1 MIIGDDDMDFKTIL
15 LGLVILVNGYFAFIF
30 VKDLIKHRLE
40 VMKEPASTVAL
51 PFSSAIIFFLSTV
64 GVSDF
69 AISTSLYP
77 KLNWTTVKKLPGT
90 LNTQCTIPVAVMA
103 LAYITKIEVSIT
115 TLVVCI
121 ISQMIGSY
129 FGAKFAVKLPTE
141 KLKVFIG
148 VGMIVAALIIFGGKF
163 GVLPGGGTAT
173 ELTGVKLVIAAI
185 LLALYGAL
193 NNVGIG
199 SYALT
204 MITVYLLG
212 LNPAVA
218 FPIMMGAATFSVPVG
233 SIQFVKSGEYSR
245 KITLFTSTFGVLG
258 VLCAV
263 FIVSSLDVSI
273 LQWIVAAIL
282 LYSAYGMLK
291 KA

>member
-1 MIIGDDDMDFKTIL
+1 MTFKNIL
-15 LGLVILVNGYFAFIF
+15 LFLVIIVNAYFAFIF
-30 VKDLIKHRLE
+30 IKDLISHKKE
-40 VMKEPASTVAL
+40 VMAEPAKTAVL
-51 PFSSAIIFFLSTV
+51 PISSAIIFFLSTV
-64 GVSDF
+64 GISDF

-77 KLNWTTVKKLPGT
+77 KLNWTSVKKLPGT

-103 LAYITKIEVSIT
+103 LAYITSIKVSIV

-121 ISQMIGSY
+121 ISQMVGSY
-129 FGAKFAVKLPTE
+129 FGAKFAVKLPAE
-141 KLKVFIG
+141 KLKYSIG
-148 VGMIVAALIIFGGKF
+148 IGMIIAALIIFGGKF
-163 GVLPGGGTAT
+163 GWLPGGGNAT
-173 ELTGVKLVIAAI
+173 ELTGVKLVIAAVA
-185 LLALYGAL
+185 LAIFGAL
-193 NNVGIG
+193 NNIGIG

-233 SIQFVKSGEYSR
+233 SVQFVKSGEYSR

-263 FIVSSLDVSI
+263 FVVTSLNVSI
-273 LQWIVAAIL
+273 LQWFVAFIL
-282 LYSAYGMLK
+282 LYSASGMLK
-291 KA
+291 K

>member
-1 MIIGDDDMDFKTIL
+1 MSFKDVL
-15 LGLVILVNGYFAFIF
+15 LLLVVVVNAYFAFVF
-30 VKDLIKHRLE
+30 VKDLLAHKNDIMSEKANTL
-40 VMKEPASTVAL
+40 AL
-51 PFSSAIIFFLSTV
+51 PFTSAIIFFLSTV
-64 GVSDF
+64 GISDF

-77 KLNWTTVKKLPGT
+77 KLHWTSVKKLPGT

-103 LAYITKIEVSIT
+103 LAYITSIEVSVT

-121 ISQMIGSY
+121 LSQMVGSY
-129 FGAKFAVKLPTE
+129 FGAKFAVKLPAE
-141 KLKVFIG
+141 KLKVSIG
-148 VGMIVAALIIFGGKF
+148 IGMIIAALIIFGGKF
-163 GVLPGGGTAT
+163 GLLPGGGDATA
-173 ELTGVKLVIAAI
+173 LTGMKLVIAAVA
-185 LLALYGAL
+185 LAIFGAL
-193 NNVGIG
+193 NNIGIG

-233 SIQFVKSGEYSR
+233 SVQFVKSGEYSR
-245 KITLFTSTFGVLG
+245 KITLFTSTFGVFG

-263 FIVSSLDVSI
+263 FVITSLDTVI
-273 LQWIVAAIL
+273 LQWFVAFIL

-291 KA
+291 KN

>member
-1 MIIGDDDMDFKTIL
+1 MSFKDSL
-15 LGLVILVNGYFAFIF
+15 LLLVIVVNGYFAFVF
-30 VKDLIKHRLE
+30 VKDLLVHKDEIMSEKANTL
-40 VMKEPASTVAL
+40 AL

-64 GVSDF
+64 GISDF

-77 KLNWTTVKKLPGT
+77 KLNWTSVKKLPGT

-103 LAYITKIEVSIT
+103 LAYITSIEVSVT
-115 TLVVCI
+115 TLIVCI
-121 ISQMIGSY
+121 VSQMVGSY
-129 FGAKFAVKLPTE
+129 FGAKFAVKLPAD
-141 KLKVFIG
+141 KLKVSIG
-148 VGMIVAALIIFGGKF
+148 IGMIVAALIIFGGKF
-163 GVLPGGGTAT
+163 GLLPGGGDAT

-185 LLALYGAL
+185 ALAIFGAL
-193 NNVGIG
+193 NNIGIG

-233 SIQFVKSGEYSR
+233 SVQFVKSGEYSR

-263 FIVSSLDVSI
+263 FVITSLDTMI
-273 LQWIVAAIL
+273 LQWFVAFIL

-291 KA
+291 KN

>member
-1 MIIGDDDMDFKTIL
+1 MSFKDIL
-15 LGLVILVNGYFAFIF
+15 LLLVIVVNAYFTVVFI
-30 VKDLIKHRLE
+30 KDLILHKNE
-40 VMKEPASTVAL
+40 VMSEEASTVAL

-64 GVSDF
+64 GISDF

-77 KLNWTTVKKLPGT
+77 KLNWTSVKKLPGT

-115 TLVVCI
+115 TLIVCI
-121 ISQMIGSY
+121 VSQMVGSY
-129 FGAKFAVKLPTE
+129 FGAKFAVKLPAE
-141 KLKVFIG
+141 KLKVSIG
-148 VGMIVAALIIFGGKF
+148 IGMIVAALIIFGGKF
-163 GVLPGGGTAT
+163 GLLPGGGNAT
-173 ELTGVKLVIAAI
+173 ELTGIKLVVAAVA
-185 LLALYGAL
+185 LAIFGAL
-193 NNVGIG
+193 NNIGIG

-233 SIQFVKSGEYSR
+233 SVQFVKSGEYSR

-263 FIVSSLDVSI
+263 FVITSLNTAI
-273 LQWIVAAIL
+273 LQWFVAFIL

-291 KA
+291 KN

>member
-1 MIIGDDDMDFKTIL
+1 MSFKDIL
-15 LGLVILVNGYFAFIF
+15 LLLVVVVNAYFAVIF
-30 VKDLIKHRLE
+30 VKDLLVHRNE
-40 VMKEPASTVAL
+40 IMSEKANTIAL
-51 PFSSAIIFFLSTV
+51 PFTSAIIFFLSTV
-64 GVSDF
+64 GISDF

-77 KLNWTTVKKLPGT
+77 KLNWTSVKKLPGT

-103 LAYITKIEVSIT
+103 LAYITKIEVSVV
-115 TLVVCI
+115 TLIVCI
-121 ISQMIGSY
+121 VSQMVGSY
-129 FGAKFAVKLPTE
+129 FGAKFAVKLPAD
-141 KLKVFIG
+141 KLKVSIG
-148 VGMIVAALIIFGGKF
+148 IGMIIASLIILGGKF
-163 GVLPGGGTAT
+163 GFLPGGGDATA
-173 ELTGVKLVIAAI
+173 LTGIKLVIAAI
-185 LLALYGAL
+185 ALAIFGAL
-193 NNVGIG
+193 NNIGIG

-233 SIQFVKSGEYSR
+233 SVQFVKSGEYSR

-263 FIVSSLDVSI
+263 FVVTSLNTAI
-273 LQWIVAAIL
+273 LQWFVAFIL

-291 KA
+291 KN

>member
-1 MIIGDDDMDFKTIL
+1 MSFKDIL
-15 LGLVILVNGYFAFIF
+15 LLLVVIVNAYFAFIF
-30 VKDLIKHRLE
+30 VKDLLVHKHE
-40 VMKEPASTVAL
+40 VMSEKANTLAL

-64 GVSDF
+64 GISDF

-77 KLNWTTVKKLPGT
+77 KLQWTSVKKLPGT

-103 LAYITKIEVSIT
+103 LAYITSIEVSVT
-115 TLVVCI
+115 TLIVCI
-121 ISQMIGSY
+121 VSQMVGSY
-129 FGAKFAVKLPTE
+129 FGAKFAVKLPAD
-141 KLKVFIG
+141 KLKVSIG
-148 VGMIVAALIIFGGKF
+148 IGMIVAALTIFGGKF
-163 GVLPGGGTAT
+163 GFLPSGGEAT
-173 ELTGVKLVIAAI
+173 ELTGIKLVIAAVA
-185 LLALYGAL
+185 LAIFGAL
-193 NNVGIG
+193 NNIGIG

-233 SIQFVKSGEYSR
+233 SVQFVKSGEYSR

-263 FIVSSLDVSI
+263 FVITSLDTMI
-273 LQWIVAAIL
+273 LQWFVAFIL

-291 KA
+291 KN

>member
-1 MIIGDDDMDFKTIL
+1 MSFKDIL
-15 LGLVILVNGYFAFIF
+15 LLLVIVVNAYFAVVFI
-30 VKDLIKHRLE
+30 KDLILHKNE
-40 VMKEPASTVAL
+40 VMSEEASTVAL

-64 GVSDF
+64 GISDF

-77 KLNWTTVKKLPGT
+77 KLNWTSVKKLPGT

-115 TLVVCI
+115 TLIVCI
-121 ISQMIGSY
+121 VSQMVGSY
-129 FGAKFAVKLPTE
+129 FGAKFAVKLPAE
-141 KLKVFIG
+141 KLKVSIG
-148 VGMIVAALIIFGGKF
+148 IGMIVAALIIFGGKF
-163 GVLPGGGTAT
+163 GLLPGGGNAT
-173 ELTGVKLVIAAI
+173 ELTGIKLVVAAVA
-185 LLALYGAL
+185 LAIFGAL
-193 NNVGIG
+193 NNIGIG

-233 SIQFVKSGEYSR
+233 SVQFVKSGEYSR
-245 KITLFTSTFGVLG
+245 KVTLFTSTFGVLG

-263 FIVSSLDVSI
+263 FVITSLNTAI
-273 LQWIVAAIL
+273 LQWFVAFIL

-291 KA
+291 KN

>member
-1 MIIGDDDMDFKTIL
+1 MSFKDIL
-15 LGLVILVNGYFAFIF
+15 LLLVIVVNAYFTVIFI
-30 VKDLIKHRLE
+30 KDLILHKNE
-40 VMKEPASTVAL
+40 VMSEEASTVAL
-51 PFSSAIIFFLSTV
+51 PFSSAIIFFLSTL
-64 GVSDF
+64 GISDF

-77 KLNWTTVKKLPGT
+77 KLNWTSVKKLPGT

-115 TLVVCI
+115 TLIVCI
-121 ISQMIGSY
+121 VSQMVGSY
-129 FGAKFAVKLPTE
+129 FGAKFAVKLPAE
-141 KLKVFIG
+141 KLKVSIG
-148 VGMIVAALIIFGGKF
+148 IGMIVAALIIFGGKF
-163 GVLPGGGTAT
+163 GLLPGGGNAT
-173 ELTGVKLVIAAI
+173 ELTGIKLVVAAVA
-185 LLALYGAL
+185 LAIFGAL
-193 NNVGIG
+193 NNIGIG

-233 SIQFVKSGEYSR
+233 SVQFVKSGEYSR

-263 FIVSSLDVSI
+263 FVITSLNTAI
-273 LQWIVAAIL
+273 LQWFVAFIL

-291 KA
+291 KN

>member
-1 MIIGDDDMDFKTIL
+1 MSFKDIL
-15 LGLVILVNGYFAFIF
+15 LLLVVLVNAYFAFIF
-30 VKDLIKHRLE
+30 IKDLIVHKSE
-40 VMKEPASTVAL
+40 VMSEEASTVAL

-64 GVSDF
+64 GISDF

-77 KLNWTTVKKLPGT
+77 KLNWLSVKKLPGT
-90 LNTQCTIPVAVMA
+90 LNTQCTIPVAIMA
-103 LAYITKIEVSIT
+103 LAYITNIKVGIT
-115 TLVVCI
+115 TLITCI
-121 ISQMIGSY
+121 VSQMIGSY
-129 FGAKFAVKLPTE
+129 FGAKFAVKLPAD
-141 KLKVFIG
+141 KLKVSIG
-148 VGMIVAALIIFGGKF
+148 IGMIIAALIIFGGKF
-163 GVLPGGGTAT
+163 GLLPGGGTAT
-173 ELTGVKLVIAAI
+173 ELVGIKLVVAAI
-185 LLALYGAL
+185 ALAIFGAL
-193 NNVGIG
+193 NNIGIG

-233 SIQFVKSGEYSR
+233 SVQFVKSGEYSR

-263 FIVSSLDVSI
+263 FVVTSLNTAI
-273 LQWIVAAIL
+273 LQWFVAFIL

-291 KA
+291 KN

>member
-1 MIIGDDDMDFKTIL
+1 MTFKNL
-15 LGLVILVNGYFAFIF
+15 LLLLIVAMNAYFAFILI
-30 VKDLIKHRLE
+30 KDLLTHRKE
-40 VMKEPASTVAL
+40 VMAEEASTAAL

-64 GVSDF
+64 GISDF

-77 KLNWTTVKKLPGT
+77 KLNWTSVKKLPGT

-103 LAYITKIEVSIT
+103 LAYITNIKVSIV

-121 ISQMIGSY
+121 VSQMIGSY
-129 FGAKFAVKLPTE
+129 FGAKFAVKLPAE
-141 KLKVFIG
+141 KLKLSIG
-148 VGMIVAALIIFGGKF
+148 IGMIIAALIIFGGKF
-163 GVLPGGGTAT
+163 GWLPGGGNASA
-173 ELTGVKLVIAAI
+173 LTGGKLVIAAI
-185 LLALYGAL
+185 ALAIFGAL
-193 NNVGIG
+193 NNIGIG

-212 LNPAVA
+212 LNPAVS

-233 SIQFVKSGEYSR
+233 SVQFIKSGEYSR

-263 FIVSSLDVSI
+263 FLVSNLNTSI
-273 LQWIVAAIL
+273 LQWVVAFIL

-291 KA
+291 KN

>member
-1 MIIGDDDMDFKTIL
+1 MSFKDL
-15 LGLVILVNGYFAFIF
+15 LLVFIVLVNSYFAL
-30 VKDLIKHRLE
+30 VLVRDLMAHKKEI
-40 VMKEPASTVAL
+40 VAKEPNSIVLA
-51 PFSSAIIFFLSTV
+51 FSSAVIFFLSTV
-64 GVSDF
+64 GISDF

-77 KLNWTTVKKLPGT
+77 KLKWTSVKKLPGT

-103 LAYITKIEVSIT
+103 LTYITNIEVSVT
-115 TLVVCI
+115 TLIVCI

-129 FGAKFAVKLPTE
+129 FGAKFAVKLPAE
-141 KLKVFIG
+141 KLRISIG
-148 VGMIVAALIIFGGKF
+148 VGMIIAALIIFGGKF
-163 GVLPGGGTAT
+163 GWLPGGGEAT
-173 ELTGVKLVIAAI
+173 ELTGIKLVVAAI
-185 LLALYGAL
+185 ALAIFGAL
-193 NNVGIG
+193 NNIGIG

-218 FPIMMGAATFSVPVG
+218 FPIMMGAATFSVPIG
-233 SIQFVKSGEYSR
+233 SVQFVKSGEYSR

-263 FIVSSLDVSI
+263 FIVTSLNTAL
-273 LQWIVAAIL
+273 LQWLVAFIL

-291 KA
+291 KDE

>member
-1 MIIGDDDMDFKTIL
+1 MSFKDIL
-15 LGLVILVNGYFAFIF
+15 LLLVIVVNAYFAVVFI
-30 VKDLIKHRLE
+30 KDLILHKHE
-40 VMKEPASTVAL
+40 VMSEEASTAAL

-64 GVSDF
+64 GISDF

-77 KLNWTTVKKLPGT
+77 KLNWTSVKKLPGT

-103 LAYITKIEVSIT
+103 LAYITKIEVSVT
-115 TLVVCI
+115 TLIVCI
-121 ISQMIGSY
+121 VSQMVGSY
-129 FGAKFAVKLPTE
+129 FGAKFAVKLPAE
-141 KLKVFIG
+141 KLKVSIG
-148 VGMIVAALIIFGGKF
+148 IGMIVAALIIFGGKF
-163 GVLPGGGTAT
+163 GLLPGGGNAT
-173 ELTGVKLVIAAI
+173 ELTGIKLVVAAVA
-185 LLALYGAL
+185 LAIFGAL
-193 NNVGIG
+193 NNIGIG

-233 SIQFVKSGEYSR
+233 SVQFVKSGEYSR

-263 FIVSSLDVSI
+263 FVITSLNTAI
-273 LQWIVAAIL
+273 LQWFVAFIL

-291 KA
+291 KN

>member
-1 MIIGDDDMDFKTIL
+1 MSFKDIL
-15 LGLVILVNGYFAFIF
+15 LLLVIVVNAYFTVVFI
-30 VKDLIKHRLE
+30 KDLILHKNE
-40 VMKEPASTVAL
+40 VMSEEASTVAL
-51 PFSSAIIFFLSTV
+51 PFSSAIIFFLSTL
-64 GVSDF
+64 GISDF

-77 KLNWTTVKKLPGT
+77 KLNWTSVKKLPGT

-115 TLVVCI
+115 TLIVCI
-121 ISQMIGSY
+121 VSQMVGSY
-129 FGAKFAVKLPTE
+129 FGAKFAVKLPAE
-141 KLKVFIG
+141 KLKVSIG
-148 VGMIVAALIIFGGKF
+148 IGMIVAALIIFGGKF
-163 GVLPGGGTAT
+163 GLLPGGGNAT
-173 ELTGVKLVIAAI
+173 ELTGIKLVVAAVA
-185 LLALYGAL
+185 LAIFGAL
-193 NNVGIG
+193 NNIGIG

-233 SIQFVKSGEYSR
+233 SVQFVKSGEYSR

-263 FIVSSLDVSI
+263 FVITSLNTAI
-273 LQWIVAAIL
+273 LQWFVAFIL

-291 KA
+291 KN

>member
-1 MIIGDDDMDFKTIL
+1 MSFKDIL
-15 LGLVILVNGYFAFIF
+15 LLLVIVVNAYFAVIFI
-30 VKDLIKHRLE
+30 KDLILHKNE
-40 VMKEPASTVAL
+40 VMSEEASTVAL

-64 GVSDF
+64 GISDF

-77 KLNWTTVKKLPGT
+77 KLNWTSVKKLPGT

-115 TLVVCI
+115 TLIVCI
-121 ISQMIGSY
+121 VSQMVGSY
-129 FGAKFAVKLPTE
+129 FGAKFAVKLPAE
-141 KLKVFIG
+141 KLKVSIG
-148 VGMIVAALIIFGGKF
+148 IGMIVAALIIFGGKF
-163 GVLPGGGTAT
+163 GLLPGGGNAT
-173 ELTGVKLVIAAI
+173 ELTGIKLVVAAVA
-185 LLALYGAL
+185 LAIFGAL
-193 NNVGIG
+193 NNIGIG

-233 SIQFVKSGEYSR
+233 SVQFVKSGEYSR
-245 KITLFTSTFGVLG
+245 KVTLFTSTFGVLG

-263 FIVSSLDVSI
+263 FVITSLNTAI
-273 LQWIVAAIL
+273 LQWFVAFIL

-291 KA
+291 KN

>member
-1 MIIGDDDMDFKTIL
+1 MSFKDIL
-15 LGLVILVNGYFAFIF
+15 LLLVIVVNAYFAVVFI
-30 VKDLIKHRLE
+30 KDLILHKNE
-40 VMKEPASTVAL
+40 VMSEEASTVAL

-64 GVSDF
+64 GISDF

-77 KLNWTTVKKLPGT
+77 KLNWTSVKKLPGT

-115 TLVVCI
+115 TLIVCI
-121 ISQMIGSY
+121 VSQMVGSY
-129 FGAKFAVKLPTE
+129 FGAKFAVKLPAE
-141 KLKVFIG
+141 KLKVSIG
-148 VGMIVAALIIFGGKF
+148 IGMIVAALIIFGGKF
-163 GVLPGGGTAT
+163 GLLPGGGNAT
-173 ELTGVKLVIAAI
+173 ELTGIKLVVAAVA
-185 LLALYGAL
+185 LAIFGAL
-193 NNVGIG
+193 NNIGIG

-233 SIQFVKSGEYSR
+233 SVQFVKSGEYSR

-263 FIVSSLDVSI
+263 FVITSLNTAI
-273 LQWIVAAIL
+273 LQWFVAFIL

-291 KA
+291 KN

>member
-1 MIIGDDDMDFKTIL
+1 MSFKDSL
-15 LGLVILVNGYFAFIF
+15 LLLVIVVNGYFAFVF
-30 VKDLIKHRLE
+30 VKDLLAHKDEIMSEK
-40 VMKEPASTVAL
+40 ASTLAL

-64 GVSDF
+64 GISDF

-77 KLNWTTVKKLPGT
+77 KLNWTSVKKLPGT

-103 LAYITKIEVSIT
+103 LAYITSIEVSVT
-115 TLVVCI
+115 TLIVCI
-121 ISQMIGSY
+121 VSQMVGSY
-129 FGAKFAVKLPTE
+129 FGAKFAVKLPAD
-141 KLKVFIG
+141 KLKVSIG
-148 VGMIVAALIIFGGKF
+148 IGMIVAALIIFGGKF
-163 GVLPGGGTAT
+163 GLLPGGGDAT

-185 LLALYGAL
+185 ALAIFGAL
-193 NNVGIG
+193 NNIGIG

-233 SIQFVKSGEYSR
+233 SVQFVKSGEYSR

-263 FIVSSLDVSI
+263 FVITSLDTMI
-273 LQWIVAAIL
+273 LQWFVAFIL

-291 KA
+291 KN

>member
-1 MIIGDDDMDFKTIL
+1 MSFRNGLLLLIGLM
-15 LGLVILVNGYFAFIF
+15 NAYFAYIF
-30 VKDLIKHRLE
+30 VKDLMAHKSD
-40 VMKEPASTVAL
+40 VMKEEASTYAL
-51 PFSSAIIFFLSTV
+51 PFTSFILFFLSTM
-64 GVSDF
+64 GISDF

-77 KLNWTTVKKLPGT
+77 KLNWTSVKKLPGT

-103 LAYITKIEVSIT
+103 LAYITNIEVSIT

-121 ISQMIGSY
+121 VSQMIGSY
-129 FGAKFAVKLPTE
+129 FGAKFAIKLPAA
-141 KLKVFIG
+141 KLRVSIG
-148 VGMIVAALIIFGGKF
+148 IGMIIAALIILGGKF
-163 GVLPGGGTAT
+163 GWLPGGGVAT
-173 ELTGVKLVIAAI
+173 ELTGVKLAIAAVA
-185 LLALYGAL
+185 LAIFGAL
-193 NNVGIG
+193 NNIGIG

-218 FPIMMGAATFSVPVG
+218 FPIMMGAATFSVPIG
-233 SIQFVKSGEYSR
+233 SVQFVKSGEYSR

-263 FIVSSLDVSI
+263 FLVTNLDVSL
-273 LQWIVAAIL
+273 LQWFVVFIL
-282 LYSAYGMLK
+282 IYSAYGMLAK